1 MKRGFS
7 YGLAGFAAIT
17 ALVAAAPFLLPA
29 GLYKARIEQSVT
41 HATGRAFIISGP
53 LHFALFPSL
62 GFRADNV
69 TLANLPGGRLP
80 SLATADE
87 VRFGVQLLPLFSGRL
102 EITRITLDRPT
113 LNLEVD
119 AQGQANWI
127 LLRKR
132 KAATQI
138 SPSYT
143 TVVEQFSGIE
153 IARGHVTYSNVR
165 SGSSYALDDIDAVI
179 DFTKLDK
186 PAQLAGGF
194 TFANRRVTFK
204 AIATTPELLLHE
216 QVSGI
221 DLSLTSELTNAGFKG
236 TIDPDGVLSGNAR
249 VDTSSVRA
257 AATWLGAR
265 LPESGGF
272 GALSLQSRIDGD
284 DRHLRLS
291 EMTLALDGMKAI
303 GAIALDTSRTIPHAS
318 GALTL
323 DHLDLNP
330 YIERPHRP
338 GVARAYPDKERW
350 SDMPITLDLL
360 KKANV
365 DMTLDV
371 GTLTLRKLR
380 LGKSRIV
387 VALNDAQLNARL
399 DPVMLYGGSGKAV
412 LHVDAHNTPVFRN
425 VMEFHNV
432 ALQPFLSSTIGVK
445 QIEGLG
451 TISLDVTSKGASAD
465 AIMHNLTGRGSI
477 DFHDGQ
483 LRGIDLG
490 AVARTVQALLG
501 GAIHPDAF
509 TAYGTMK
516 GNFTMANGV
525 LTNTD
530 FQLTGPVLHMTGSGA
545 VDAGNRTIDFRLIP
559 QATAIIAKQKLSVGL
574 PFHIRGPWKHVHYT
588 PDVAGVVGGVMDNLK
603 NGRAP
608 FKNLF
613 GGNKAPKDPN
623 APKKKHKN
631 IGDALKNM
639 FGIH

>member
-1 MKRGFS
+1 
-7 YGLAGFAAIT
+7 
-17 ALVAAAPFLLPA
+17 
-29 GLYKARIEQSVT
+29 
-41 HATGRAFIISGP
+41 
-53 LHFALFPSL
+53 
-62 GFRADNV
+62 
-69 TLANLPGGRLP
+69 
-80 SLATADE
+80 
-87 VRFGVQLLPLFSGRL
+87 
-102 EITRITLDRPT
+102 
-113 LNLEVD
+113 
-119 AQGQANWI
+119 
-127 LLRKR
+127 
-132 KAATQI
+132 
-138 SPSYT
+138 
-143 TVVEQFSGIE
+143 
-153 IARGHVTYSNVR
+153 
-165 SGSSYALDDIDAVI
+165 
-179 DFTKLDK
+179 
-186 PAQLAGGF
+186 
-194 TFANRRVTFK
+194 
-204 AIATTPELLLHE
+204 
-216 QVSGI
+216 
-221 DLSLTSELTNAGFKG
+221 
-236 TIDPDGVLSGNAR
+236 
-249 VDTSSVRA
+249 
-257 AATWLGAR
+257 
-265 LPESGGF
+265 
-272 GALSLQSRIDGD
+272 
-284 DRHLRLS
+284 
-291 EMTLALDGMKAI
+291 
-303 GAIALDTSRTIPHAS
+303 
-318 GALTL
+318 
-323 DHLDLNP
+323 
-330 YIERPHRP
+330 
-338 GVARAYPDKERW
+338 
-350 SDMPITLDLL
+350 MPITLDLL

-371 GTLTLRKLR
+371 GTLTLRKLQ

-412 LHVDAHNTPVFRN
+412 LRVDAHKTPVFRN

-445 QIEGLG
+445 QIEGMG
-451 TISLDVTSKGASAD
+451 TISLDVTSKGASAN

-516 GNFTMANGV
+516 GNFTVANGV

-545 VDAGNRTIDFRLIP
+545 VDVGNRTIDFRLIP
-559 QATAIIAKQKLSVGL
+559 QATAMIAKQKLSVGL